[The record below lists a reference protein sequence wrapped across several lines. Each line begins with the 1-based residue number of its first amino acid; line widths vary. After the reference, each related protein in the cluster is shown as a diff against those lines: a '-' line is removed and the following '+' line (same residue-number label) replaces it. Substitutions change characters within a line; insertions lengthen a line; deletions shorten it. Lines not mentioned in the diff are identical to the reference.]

1 MAGYVARRVLLVVPV
16 VFGALSLLFVAFFV
30 LPGDEA
36 RLIAGG
42 GDRPIPAARVEQIRE
57 AYDLDEPLVVQYARY
72 WGRTVQG
79 DFGESYRLGTPVS
92 DVMGDTA
99 GASLRLAF
107 WAVVIEVVLGVGA
120 GLLSAMRRGTFLD
133 GLVTVSTLA
142 VSAVPVFVLGLVLQQ
157 ATGVFPNQHDWPAW
171 ARLPTDGIGPDSW
184 ALGVIPTGDQWQYL
198 VQPAFV
204 LAAVSTAVVARVTR
218 AALVQVRGEP
228 HMRQA
233 RAKGFS
239 EWQAVTRYG
248 LRNAMIPVVT
258 LVGLDFGALVGSAV
272 VTEYTFNWPGVGS
285 ALADAIDARDAPVIL
300 GLSAVVV
307 LVYALVNLA
316 TDVVYTW
323 LDPRVR
329 LARERP

>member
-218 AALVQVRGEP
+218 ATLVQVRGEP
-228 HMRQA
+228 YMRQA